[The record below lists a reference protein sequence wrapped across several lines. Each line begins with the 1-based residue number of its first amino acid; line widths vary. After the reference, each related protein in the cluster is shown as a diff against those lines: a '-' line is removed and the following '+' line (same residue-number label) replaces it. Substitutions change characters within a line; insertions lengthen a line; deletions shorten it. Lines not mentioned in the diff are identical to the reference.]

1 MIPWRLVG
9 AVVLAVAT
17 VPPLFQGAVDEERR
31 DFYAVLAGVTG
42 IAAVAYLA
50 MGLGIGDLTTAGRTW
65 NVVRYADWLVT
76 TPLIVLYL
84 AMLSQ
89 PTRATY
95 LRLVAAD
102 VVMILAGA
110 SANVLPAPF
119 HVVAFGVGAAAF
131 AYLVYVLWLRLGVES
146 SVESQGRQALFEK
159 LRNVTVVLWGIYPV
173 VWLLSTKGLGLLLPG
188 TETVVIVYLDVLT
201 KAAFVVVAVN
211 GSDAIDA
218 EAATA
223 EAIFGD

>member
-9 AVVLAVAT
+9 AVVLAVGT
-17 VPPLFQGAVDEERR
+17 VPPLFQAVVDPDRR
-31 DFYAVLAGVTG
+31 EFYGVLSGVTG
-42 IAAVAYLA
+42 IAALAYLA
-50 MGLGIGDLTTAGRTW
+50 MGLGVGDVTTAGRAW

-110 SANVLPAPF
+110 SANVLPGPF
-119 HVVAFGVGAAAF
+119 HLVAFGVGGAAF

-159 LRNVTVVLWGIYPV
+159 LRNVTIVLWGVYPA
-173 VWLLSTKGLGLLLPG
+173 VWLLSTKGVGLLLPV

-211 GSDAIDA
+211 GSDAIDPD
-218 EAATA
+218 AATA
-223 EAIFGD
+223 EAIFDD